1 MKQSKLTHLMTSLVP
16 GLGNFANFGGL
27 EKLFCAPDQSLNST
41 RRIFAF
47 TGALCLGETLVL
59 LDVVSQ
65 HMAYIV
71 T

>member
-1 MKQSKLTHLMTSLVP
+1 MTSYD
-16 GLGNFANFGGL
+16 F
-27 EKLFCAPDQSLNST
+27 KLSMPFLSSRASVGEFLNQMKRNRCRTIKT

-47 TGALCLGETLVL
+47 TRALCLGETLVL